1 MEELPHNAAM
11 TSNLPKIPHPFGRA
25 RLEPLTLKGIL
36 ATVALI
42 SGTVA
47 LSIGMREE
55 LSQASVH
62 LLFLLCVLISSVRFG
77 FWTGIIGA
85 VLAFLSANFFFVE
98 PLYSFRINHFSDLV
112 TLFVLFVSGA
122 TSGFLVGRLR
132 EEADVAAI
140 RSRSLELMREFGSEI
155 ATVKMPL
162 EAIDLLINYLPQLT
176 NGNAFSL
183 VPKDGKLIEF
193 SSSLENFVL
202 SPQQR
207 QAATAIYLDG
217 FRASGC
223 NTINDQSGYTYRFLG
238 ELFGIVGYRFDISN
252 RIEIRHACN
261 ALVDQT
267 ISTLEKLS
275 LTQEA
280 EAAQKN
286 AQREALRSALLSSLS
301 HDLRTPLSTILG
313 GVSSLRELGDVMPKQ
328 ARSDTLLAVEEEAG
342 RLSRYVEN
350 LLQMTRLNVGLDLR
364 NDWIDPNDVLRSG
377 VARARRA
384 FTGRKISMESGDGI
398 PLINADP
405 VLLEQAL
412 FNLIDNAIKFSE
424 HGQPVLVG
432 LTKEESNVC
441 LYVQD
446 EGVGIAPAEANLVTE
461 AFYRGN
467 NHTLSGSG
475 LGLAI
480 SNGIISAFGGQ
491 IVIESPVNALKGT
504 RVSMLV
510 PYAKETN

>member
-1 MEELPHNAAM
+1 MLHNDVM
-11 TSNLPKIPHPFGRA
+11 TSNPSKIPHSFGRA
-25 RLEPLTLKGIL
+25 RLEPLTLTGIW

-47 LSIGMREE
+47 LSIGLREH

-62 LLFLLCVLISSVRFG
+62 LLFLLSVLIASVRFG
-77 FWTGIIGA
+77 FWTGVIGA

-98 PLYSFRINHFSDLV
+98 PLYSFRINHFSDWV

-122 TSGFLVGRLR
+122 TTGFLVGRLR

-140 RSRSLELMREFGSEI
+140 RSRSLELMREFSSELT
-155 ATVKMPL
+155 AVKIPI
-162 EAIDLLINYLPQLT
+162 EAIDLLINYLPRLT
-176 NGNAFSL
+176 NGSAFSL
-183 VPKDGKLIEF
+183 VPHDGKLIEF

-202 SPQQR
+202 SAQQR
-207 QAATAIYLDG
+207 EAATAIYSDG
-217 FRASGC
+217 FQAPGSS
-223 NTINDQSGYTYRFLG
+223 TINDQHGYTYRFLG
-238 ELFGIVGYRFDISN
+238 QPFGVVGYQFDAST

-261 ALVDQT
+261 ALVEQT

-280 EAAQKN
+280 ELAQKN
-286 AQREALRSALLSSLS
+286 AQKEALRSALLSSLS

-313 GVSSLRELGDVMPKQ
+313 GVSSLRELGDIMPAQ

-342 RLSRYVEN
+342 RLARYVEN
-350 LLQMTRLNVGLDLR
+350 LLQMTRLNIGLDLR

-384 FTGRKISMESGDGI
+384 FSGRNITMEARDGV

-412 FNLIDNAIKFSE
+412 FNLIDNAIKFSDHE
-424 HGQPVLVG
+424 QPVTVG
-432 LTKEESNVC
+432 LTTEGPNVC
-441 LYVQD
+441 LYVLD
-446 EGVGIAPAEANLVTE
+446 VGVGIPASETSLVTE
-461 AFYRGN
+461 AFYRAN
-467 NHTLSGSG
+467 NHVLSGSG

-480 SNGIISAFGGQ
+480 SKGIISAFDGQ
-491 IVIESPVNALKGT
+491 IVIESPVKAQQGT
-504 RVSMLV
+504 RVSMMI
-510 PYAKETN
+510 PYAKGTC